1 MQHRLTSKNRIH
13 MNGFNYY
20 RLKMCWQ
27 GEGDDGG
34 ITKIKTEELVYATSY
49 TEAEKIAYAL
59 IEQENRAQ
67 HGDVTLEIIKTKIE
81 ELVYNDILQK
91 DDNLTQGFVNCFFEE
106 SDDSGSGL
114 YGVKVLFIT
123 VDERSGKEKR
133 SHSTIYT
140 PANSNADASAKI
152 TNYLKNSVERGE
164 AVIRNAVF
172 DPTVAILWPKDYYQQ
187 IANN

>member
-1 MQHRLTSKNRIH
+1 

-67 HGDVTLEIIKTKIE
+67 HGDVSLEIVKTKIE

-91 DDNLTQGFVNCFFEE
+91 DEQLTEGFVNSYFQE
-106 SDDSGSGL
+106 SDDSGTGL
-114 YGVKVLFIT
+114 YGVKVMFIR
-123 VDERSGKEKR
+123 VDERTGKEKR
-133 SHSTIYT
+133 THSVIYT
-140 PANSNADASAKI
+140 PAKSNADASAI
-152 TNYLKNSVERGE
+152 INNYLKNSVERGE
-164 AVIRNAVF
+164 AVIRDAKF
-172 DPTVAILWPKDYYQQ
+172 DNIVAILWPKEHYQK
-187 IANN
+187 IANH